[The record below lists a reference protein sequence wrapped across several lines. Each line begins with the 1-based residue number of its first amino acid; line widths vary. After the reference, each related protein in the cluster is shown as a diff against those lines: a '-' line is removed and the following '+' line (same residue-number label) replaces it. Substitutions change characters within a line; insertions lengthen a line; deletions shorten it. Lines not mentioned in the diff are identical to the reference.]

1 MTRTPYD
8 QFAKHCFE
16 PLLSLIG
23 EFTPA
28 KPVSA
33 EVREIDVYFEPS
45 PSASPPAE
53 LGLLSRC
60 IPRPTL
66 FEPFRNAASPH
77 EIRACA
83 SKLYEVHNDIMR
95 KAKRAKERPLDP
107 EQRPFLWIITP
118 TLSTAVQNGFGAVQ
132 DVDWPPGVL
141 FAPKDWYTGFIVVH
155 QLPKTPDTLWFRLF
169 GTGNFQAQAFSELAQ
184 LPLDHPYRNSL
195 MDSLANLKVIL
206 EERSSRT
213 PEEQDLFMQ
222 LSPLYL
228 EKIAA
233 AEQRGRL
240 QERREMVNLF
250 LTERFSPVPSE
261 LIARLEALNVEQL
274 QSLATSLFQFASI
287 DDLADWLDAVPHSPH
302 STQ

>member
-1 MTRTPYD
+1 MTRTPHD

-16 PLLSLIG
+16 PLLSSIG

-45 PSASPPAE
+45 PSASLPAE

-77 EIRACA
+77 EIRACV
-83 SKLYEVHNDIMR
+83 SKLYEVHNDIIR
-95 KAKRAKERPLDP
+95 KAKRTKERPPTSD
-107 EQRPFLWIITP
+107 QRPFLWIITP
-118 TLSTAVQNGFGAVQ
+118 TMSKAVQNGFGAVQ
-132 DVDWPPGVL
+132 DVDWPPGVF
-141 FAPKDWYTGFIVVH
+141 FAPKNWHTGFIVAH

-169 GTGNFQAQAFSELAQ
+169 SNGNFQAQAFTELAQ
-184 LPLDHPYRNSL
+184 LPLDHPYRNPL

-206 EERSSRT
+206 EERTSRT

-233 AEQRGRL
+233 AEQVGEQRGRL

-250 LTERFSPVPSE
+250 LTEQFSPVPSE
-261 LIARLEALNVEQL
+261 LIDRIEALNVEQF
-274 QSLATSLFQFASI
+274 QSLAASVFRFTSLT
-287 DDLADWLDAVPHSPH
+287 DLTDWLDRL
-302 STQ
+302 

>member
-45 PSASPPAE
+45 PSASLPAE

-95 KAKRAKERPLDP
+95 KAKRAKEPP
-107 EQRPFLWIITP
+107 PASEQRPFLWIITP
-118 TLSTAVQNGFGAVQ
+118 TLSKAVQNGFGAVQ
-132 DVDWPPGVL
+132 DVDWPPGVF

-169 GTGNFQAQAFSELAQ
+169 GTGNFQAQAFSELAE
-184 LPLDHPYRNSL
+184 LPIDHPYRNPL

-228 EKIAA
+228 EKITA
-233 AEQRGRL
+233 AEQRGRKEVVL
-240 QERREMVNLF
+240 LLLAQKF
-250 LTERFSPVPSE
+250 DPFPSE
-261 LIARLEALNVEQL
+261 LKTRLEALNVEQL
-274 QSLATSLFQFASI
+274 QSLTTSLFQIASI
-287 DDLADWLDAVPHSPH
+287 DDLSDWLDGVPHSPH